1 MSEAKAEDR
10 ARVMALLIEPMRLA
24 GVRRAKGLSVADHD
38 AAMAQ
43 LCKRLGYLSDKSL
56 ESLAESL
63 IDGAT
68 GGCWPSETLVMSYAH
83 GLEEPPEVQ
92 RKIFSSWLASVEGPQ
107 AEAGGYLVELY
118 RFLLRAKRPPFPIDK
133 REIRAEALANAR
145 RVELTRDRIAREVA
159 SAEDREWLQ
168 RYLADQQAARA
179 IVEQGAQKRADK
191 EGQAA

>member
-10 ARVMALLIEPMRLA
+10 ARVMALLVEPMRLA
-24 GVRRAKGLSVADHD
+24 GVRRLPKHTVADHEN
-38 AAMAQ
+38 AMAR
-43 LCKRLGYLSDKSL
+43 LCQRLGYLSDKSL

-68 GGCWPSETLVMSYAH
+68 SGCWPSEMLVMSYARR
-83 GLEEPPEVQ
+83 LEKPPVEES
-92 RKIFSSWLASVEGPQ
+92 KIVSSWFSSIEGPK

-118 RFLLRAKRPPFPIDK
+118 RFLLQAKRPPLFADDRKIYADA
-133 REIRAEALANAR
+133 RDNAR
-145 RVELTRDRIAREVA
+145 MVERVRDRIARGAE
-159 SAEDREWLQ
+159 SAEDLEWLQ

-191 EGQAA
+191 EGQAV